1 MKTRKINYH
10 SHHIKDACCQF
21 GLTVNVDLDH
31 LTEVLFINQV
41 SPL

>member
-10 SHHIKDACCQF
+10 SHHIKDACYQF